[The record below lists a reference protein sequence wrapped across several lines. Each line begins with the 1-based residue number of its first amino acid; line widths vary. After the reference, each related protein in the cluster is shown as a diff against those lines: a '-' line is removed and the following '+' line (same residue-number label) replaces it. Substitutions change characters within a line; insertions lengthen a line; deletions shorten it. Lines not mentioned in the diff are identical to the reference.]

1 MKGNVFSEVLVRG
14 MSMLRHSWS
23 WVLLH
28 PQHLKNCIWAPTEW
42 PPLLP
47 GESRNYP
54 TITQVK
60 QHTVWL
66 PHHRGN
72 ILPCSV
78 ALCLKFQVCVLQH
91 HIFLH
96 IYFVCLQNCTV
107 GFEEKGTGHRVVHFY
122 SFWLEIQHICIS
134 SSKTPL
140 LLSYPGERGFS
151 SPDSRQANMICSK
164 ETVLSHKLSALTWST
179 SGFYEIPLQRLRGM
193 NVSRENH
200 TGHVTLEEVRRK
212 SIWHLICLM
221 QLEDYLNNRTANWL
235 QTRGWI

>member
-28 PQHLKNCIWAPTEW
+28 PQHLKNCIWAPKEW

-96 IYFVCLQNCTV
+96 IYFPFAYKTAQLVLKRKVQVTGCSISIVFDLKYSTFVSHLWRHLFCYPIQENVVLAVLTPGKPIWFVPRRLFCLTNC
-107 GFEEKGTGHRVVHFY
+107 
-122 SFWLEIQHICIS
+122 QH
-134 SSKTPL
+134 
-140 LLSYPGERGFS
+140 
-151 SPDSRQANMICSK
+151 
-164 ETVLSHKLSALTWST
+164 
-179 SGFYEIPLQRLRGM
+179 
-193 NVSRENH
+193 
-200 TGHVTLEEVRRK
+200 
-212 SIWHLICLM
+212 
-221 QLEDYLNNRTANWL
+221 
-235 QTRGWI
+235 